1 MYTRKQYMSKECS
14 HKEYYSQFVCTS
26 LRDTVKQFIGIERI
40 MKSKDESFND
50 IPLKEWDNLAPIVR
64 MHCGQSIT
72 KANGTGGIS
81 LSDCVCTA
89 KAAAKQ
95 IKELNPNH

>member
-14 HKEYYSQFVCTS
+14 HNEYYGQFVDTS

-50 IPLKEWDNLAPIVR
+50 IELKRWDALAPLIR
-64 MHCGQSIT
+64 THCGRSIAR
-72 KANGTGGIS
+72 ANETGGIS

-89 KAAAKQ
+89 KQAARQ
-95 IKELNPNH
+95 IKASNT